1 MTVVRSGGRGGVA
14 AETPEEPARRE
25 SGDRG
30 GAPNPPPPGEA
41 QTYRVSLPKRLLQL
55 RCLVGGVPGRVF
67 KLEQPPG
74 SLCAPPFVGNN
85 RDPGG
90 GELTLPQVPQV

>member
-55 RCLVGGVPGRVF
+55 RSPVEGCLGGASNRTNLWVHFAHRQAREIIVI
-67 KLEQPPG
+67 LDE
-74 SLCAPPFVGNN
+74 GN
-85 RDPGG
+85 RPY
-90 GELTLPQVPQV
+90 PR